1 MEMGSPFTAGR
12 IPVIIRGE
20 KTILG
25 KGVLY
30 MADRCRIRTEFP
42 RPERGLVESFRGVP
56 AANIADSLDRSGS
69 LGAPLAPLNA
79 SPLLGV
85 AFTVRCAPG
94 DNLMFHRALDLARP
108 GDVLVVSAGGDMS
121 RALCGELMAGY
132 ARSRGL
138 AGFVIDGCVRDRAAL
153 AALTDFPVYARGFVP
168 DGPDRSGPGEINFP
182 VTVGRQVIRPGDI
195 LAGDGDGVVVIRPEE
210 AREAAARAAA
220 LGRRDEKRLADI
232 LAGRGF
238 PHPFVEE
245 ALEKLGVEYAEGE

>member
-42 RPERGLVESFRGVP
+42 
-56 AANIADSLDRSGS
+56 
-69 LGAPLAPLNA
+69 
-79 SPLLGV
+79 
-85 AFTVRCAPG
+85 
-94 DNLMFHRALDLARP
+94 
-108 GDVLVVSAGGDMS
+108 
-121 RALCGELMAGY
+121 
-132 ARSRGL
+132 
-138 AGFVIDGCVRDRAAL
+138 
-153 AALTDFPVYARGFVP
+153 
-168 DGPDRSGPGEINFP
+168 
-182 VTVGRQVIRPGDI
+182 
-195 LAGDGDGVVVIRPEE
+195 RPEE